1 MPEPQRPTIF
11 ALSSGRGPAAIA
23 VVRMS
28 GPRAGDALK
37 ALTGKI
43 PAPRQA
49 ALGRV
54 RDPLTGDIIDEALIL
69 WFPAPQSETGED
81 TPSCNCTAA
90 AR

>member
-1 MPEPQRPTIF
+1 MSERPTIF

-23 VVRMS
+23 VIRIS

-43 PAPRQA
+43 PSPRQA
-49 ALGRV
+49 ALARI
-54 RDPLTGDIIDEALIL
+54 RDPRTQDIIDEALGL
-69 WFPAPQSETGED
+69 WFPAPHSE
-81 TPSCNCTAA
+81 A